1 MEVSRLERIST
12 DFAQRG
18 WRDEGNFTHVRHV
31 KELESTMFG
40 CGLHMTERRRT
51 RGKNSV
57 QALQWCLVED
67 PRERSGQVSFD
78 HPSHATE
85 KAVLALQHSLSKIT

>member
-12 DFAQRG
+12 DFAQRD
-18 WRDEGNFTHVRHV
+18 WRDEGNLTHLRRV
-31 KELESTMFG
+31 KALESTMFG
-40 CGLHMTERRRT
+40 CGQHVIERRRT

-57 QALQWCLVED
+57 PALQRWLVED
-67 PRERSGQVSFD
+67 PRERSGQVPFD

-85 KAVLALQHSLSKIT
+85 KAVPALQHSLSKIT